1 MASIA
6 AHRAG
11 DLFPLESRRLIA
23 GAALRL
29 LGAAG
34 EPGRSADILT
44 ATSLASVGFAALA
57 LLPLLILASLAA
69 GTPLAAP
76 AALALG
82 YLPIAHAIASG
93 RPSRAAAW
101 SAAIFSA
108 LAGWTLLLGL
118 TGGVLQSWS
127 GFAAV
132 LMAPVFAGAPALA
145 RFLIADRPR
154 SAERSAEE
162 RIACLDRFAP
172 SEALLFLDAKGK
184 VVAGTRA
191 GLGALGIPGNGKG
204 ADVTRRIRS
213 VDQPLLLDALTR
225 RASADCARELVLR
238 PADEER
244 GEPAACFAATVA
256 AGPDGTA
263 MLRLSSIPQAEPEA
277 SVDRRRTDFPVQSGE
292 AAEPAPANPPRYD
305 LQEAISFALRHIGP
319 KAQAKNVALICE
331 GESEVLAA
339 CDTRT
344 SRRIVQGVLELA
356 VANCGRRG
364 AVRLAARSLRGAV
377 LLRVSLHAGHGGSAE
392 LPQLQEALDAASL
405 RDIIDRAG
413 GSMLVEPSA
422 ESVTVSIRLVSA
434 AATLAE
440 QRQGEAIGA
449 A

>member
-1 MASIA
+1 MTSIA

-11 DLFPLESRRLIA
+11 DRLPPESRRLIA

-34 EPGRSADILT
+34 GPQPSADLLT
-44 ATSLASVGFAALA
+44 ACSLASVGFAALA
-57 LLPLLILASLAA
+57 ALPLLILASLAA
-69 GTPLAAP
+69 GVPLAAP

-82 YLPIAHAIASG
+82 YLPIAHAIAAG

-108 LAGWTLLLGL
+108 LAGWSLLFGL
-118 TGGVLQSWS
+118 TGGALQSWS

-154 SAERSAEE
+154 PAERSAAE

-172 SEALLFLDAKGK
+172 SEALLFLDANGK

-204 ADVTRRIRS
+204 ADVTRRIRPG
-213 VDQPLLLDALTR
+213 DQPLLLDALAR
-225 RASADCARELVLR
+225 RGSADCARELVLR
-238 PADEER
+238 TT
-244 GEPAACFAATVA
+244 GEGGGEAAARVAATVA

-263 MLRLSSIPQAEPEA
+263 MLRLSSVPPAEPDA
-277 SVDRRRTDFPVQSGE
+277 GVDARPVGLPVRSRR
-292 AAEPAPANPPRYD
+292 AAEPAPASAPCCD

-319 KAQAKNVALICE
+319 KAQANNVALICE

-339 CDTRT
+339 CDMRT
-344 SRRIVQGVLELA
+344 CRRIVQGLLELA
-356 VANCGRRG
+356 VANCRERG
-364 AVRLAARSLRGAV
+364 VVRLAARNLRGAV
-377 LLRVSLHAGHGGSAE
+377 LLRVSLHAADGGAV
-392 LPQLQEALDAASL
+392 QLAQLHEALAAASL
-405 RDIIDRAG
+405 QDIIDRAG

-422 ESVTVSIRLVSA
+422 DGVTVSIRLVSA
-434 AATLAE
+434 TRTVAE
-440 QRQGEAIGA
+440 QRQVEPIGA